1 MKKYIFLALSFL
13 MILALCGASTAAET
27 GTNYV
32 NLTVSNDNGAKF
44 GNADGTYTFFNRT
57 ADGNNALKIT
67 NNSSVTAGNVV
78 YTNSQSGTFY
88 ITSVGGKGYEDNVL
102 LMLAVNG
109 TIPDNF
115 QLHIT
120 ASGYQWTP
128 KSKEPSVGDLT
139 YNSTTL
145 NETFYA
151 TDFIYGPQTY
161 KPMNLANYPFYEYQD
176 ITNTTNTFMIMF
188 IDLYSGILNNSTLTE
203 NGMVKIQYS
212 FENLPQGSL
221 AAFDAFSYRKAQLA
235 VQWTN
240 KVNVLGGTET
250 GTSGYYV
257 NGAAPTANFSSTP
270 TSGSLPLNVQFTDN
284 STGSQNSYLWDFG
297 DGTTS
302 TEQNPTH
309 TYTTAGTYTVKLTV
323 TNLAGNSTVTKTD
336 LITVL
341 KSNVYVNITSSNPNP
356 KVGDKITYTFKL
368 GNKGPGIAKDVVFTY
383 VIPEGLE
390 FAGANVDQ
398 GTWSYNETTRTLTW
412 TLGDVVV
419 GDPYLW
425 LDLNVLSAG
434 SFNIDPTVTVS
445 GQNIA
450 SDGNIDSLLISVPTT
465 VNAATETV
473 PMQKTGIPIAG
484 LAMAL
489 LMVGSGL
496 ALSRKK

>member
-1 MKKYIFLALSFL
+1 MIF
-13 MILALCGASTAAET
+13 ALCGASAAAET
-27 GTNYV
+27 GANYV
-32 NLTVSNDNGAKF
+32 NLTVANDDGARL

-78 YTNSQSGTFY
+78 FTNSQSGTFY
-88 ITSVGGKGYEDNVL
+88 ITSVGGKGYEDNVI

-128 KSKEPSVGDLT
+128 SNNAPSAGSVT
-139 YNSTTL
+139 YNPTTL
-145 NETFYA
+145 SETFYA

-161 KPMNLANYPFYEYQD
+161 KPMNLEDYPFYEYQD
-176 ITNTTNTFMIMF
+176 MTNSSNTFMIMF
-188 IDLYSGILNNSTLTE
+188 IDLYSGILNNSTLTD
-203 NGMVKIQYS
+203 NGMVKIEYS
-212 FENLPQGSL
+212 FENLPEGSL

-240 KVNVLGGTET
+240 KVNILGGTET

-270 TSGSLPLNVQFTDN
+270 TSGSLPLTVQFTDN
-284 STGSQNSYLWDFG
+284 STGSGNSYLWDFG
-297 DGTTS
+297 DGATS
-302 TEQNPTH
+302 TLKDPTH
-309 TYTTAGTYTVKLTV
+309 TYSNAGVYTVKLTV
-323 TNLAGNSTVTKTD
+323 TNEAGNSTLTKTD

-341 KSNVYVNITSSNPNP
+341 KSNVYVNITTSPPNP
-356 KVGDKITYTFKL
+356 KIGDKVTYTFKL
-368 GNKGPGIAKDVVFTY
+368 GNEGPGIAKDVVFTY

-390 FAGANVDQ
+390 FDGANVDQ
-398 GTWSYNETTRTLTW
+398 GTWSYNETTRTLIW
-412 TLGDVVV
+412 TLGDVAV

-434 SFNIDPTVTVS
+434 SFNINPTVTVAGNDIGS
-445 GQNIA
+445 E
-450 SDGNIDSLLISVPTT
+450 GNIGSLLISVPTT
-465 VNAATETV
+465 ANAATETNTV
-473 PMQKTGIPIAG
+473 PMQKTGLPVTC
-484 LAMAL
+484 LAMSL
-489 LMVGSGL
+489 LLLGSGL
-496 ALSRKK
+496 VLGKRK

>member
-1 MKKYIFLALSFL
+1 
-13 MILALCGASTAAET
+13 MILNLCGASAAAET
-27 GTNYV
+27 GANYV
-32 NLTVSNDNGAKF
+32 NLTVANDDGSRF
-44 GNADGTYTFFNRT
+44 GNADSAYTFFNRT

-67 NNSSVTAGNVV
+67 NNSSITAGNVA

-88 ITSVGGKGYEDNVL
+88 ITSVGGKSYEDNVL

-120 ASGYQWTP
+120 ASGYQWNL
-128 KSKEPSVGDLT
+128 SNNAPSVGSVT

-176 ITNTTNTFMIMF
+176 MTNSSNTFMIMF

-203 NGMVKIQYS
+203 NGMVKIEYS

-221 AAFDAFSYRKAQLA
+221 AAFNAFSYRKAQLA

-257 NGAAPTANFSSTP
+257 NGAAPTANFSATPINGSAPLTVQFNDQSTGPP
-270 TSGSLPLNVQFTDN
+270 TSWA
-284 STGSQNSYLWDFG
+284 WDFNN
-297 DGTTS
+297 DGNVDS
-302 TEQNPTH
+302 TEQNPIY
-309 TYTTAGTYTVKLTV
+309 TYNNAGTYTVKLTV
-323 TNLAGNSTVTKTD
+323 TNAAGSDDEIKTD
-336 LITVL
+336 YITVL
-341 KSNVYVNITSSNPNP
+341 KSNVYVNITTSNPNP
-356 KVGDKITYTFKL
+356 QVGDKVTYTFKL

-383 VIPEGLE
+383 VIPDGVE

-398 GTWSYNETTRTLTW
+398 GTWTYNEATRTLTW

-425 LDLNVLSAG
+425 LD
-434 SFNIDPTVTVS
+434 
-445 GQNIA
+445 
-450 SDGNIDSLLISVPTT
+450 
-465 VNAATETV
+465 
-473 PMQKTGIPIAG
+473 
-484 LAMAL
+484 
-489 LMVGSGL
+489 
-496 ALSRKK
+496 